1 MQFFYTTYAYCVCYH
16 PAMRQLSGELFPTD
30 VPIPAS
36 QLIGRRDDVREIE
49 AALGAGTNLILAGP
63 RRTGKTSVCEAAL
76 GRLHRQ
82 GAYTARV
89 DLFRIADAAELAEA
103 LAMAV
108 IENRSPARR
117 LIRRAREIGR
127 AALSA
132 TQSAAVL
139 KLRGQ
144 LGEAVEIAIT
154 PGWAAED
161 PQRALD
167 LALELPERIAVAD
180 GRRMVVFFDEFQELA
195 TERRPYGDPDAVT
208 KRMRAIFQ
216 RSTSVS
222 YLFAGSLEHV
232 LRDLFGPQQRAF
244 SGFGSFHTLRQ
255 IAAEDW
261 LNGLTERFAADD
273 CTLAPGALERLV
285 AHGGGHPRATMRLA
299 QQTHLVSVQLDRREI
314 DLDLVELGHLAAVN
328 GDRPAMEQTV
338 EQIRRLHKNAL
349 AVARVVALGEQI
361 PRRIAP
367 SIRDR
372 VLKLLERAGI
382 IEHVARGDWRM
393 VNPLLRDYLR
403 TLSPLG

>member
-1 MQFFYTTYAYCVCYH
+1 
-16 PAMRQLSGELFPTD
+16 MRQMSGDLFPTD
-30 VPIPAS
+30 TPIPAS
-36 QLIGRRDDVREIE
+36 QLIGRADDVREVE
-49 AALGAGTNLILAGP
+49 TALHAGTNLILAGP
-63 RRTGKTSVCEAAL
+63 RRTGKTSVCDAAL
-76 GRLHRQ
+76 GRLHRR
-82 GAYTARV
+82 GVYTARV

-103 LAMAV
+103 LALAV

-127 AALSA
+127 AALTA

-144 LGEAVEIAIT
+144 LGEAVEIAVT
-154 PGWAAED
+154 PGWAATD

-167 LALELPERIAVAD
+167 LALELPERVAVAD
-180 GRRMVVFFDEFQELA
+180 GRRLVVFFDEFQELA
-195 TERRPYGDPDAVT
+195 SERRPYGDPDAIS

-216 RSTSVS
+216 RSANVS

-232 LRDLFGPQQRAF
+232 MRDLFGPQQRAF
-244 SGFGSFHTLRQ
+244 SGFGSFHTLRP
-255 IAAEDW
+255 IAGPDW
-261 LNGLTERFAADD
+261 LAGLAERFAADD
-273 CTLAPGALERLV
+273 CTIAPGALEQLV
-285 AHGGGHPRATMRLA
+285 ELGGGHPRATMRLA
-299 QQTHLVSVQLDRREI
+299 QQTHLISVQLDRREI
-314 DLDLVELGHLAAVN
+314 DLDIVELGHAAAVN
-328 GDRPAMEQTV
+328 GDRPALEQTV

-349 AVARVVALGEQI
+349 AVVRAVASGDQI

-382 IEHVARGDWRM
+382 IEHVARGDWRI

-403 TLSPLG
+403 TLTPLG